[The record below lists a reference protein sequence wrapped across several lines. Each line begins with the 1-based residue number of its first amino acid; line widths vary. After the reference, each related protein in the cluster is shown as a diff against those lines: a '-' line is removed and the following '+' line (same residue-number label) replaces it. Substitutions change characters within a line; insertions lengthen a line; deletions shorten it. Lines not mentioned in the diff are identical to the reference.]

1 MVRSVCDPEQKELLL
16 VDKSGFDSCNP
27 KITIKSS
34 AACSVYN
41 YSNWIDELGLHRVFV
56 ITILLMLGSLFLLL
70 GVTFK
75 YVFSIL
81 IMALFGGLILLTY
94 LNQTLQFPVYCK
106 FLNINQTTFSIYF
119 NSDYFIAS
127 TLFAF
132 ILSCWIE
139 SVLFMLSVILGVIC
153 GSTVYDIV
161 NNLFNA
167 DSDACYWIII
177 VVFVIIFIFLK
188 AKLEDYVI
196 IVVTSLVGSYMI
208 VRAFSILQPNF
219 PDEGYISA
227 LYHHKEIQSISRI
240 IDQNMIVYI
249 LAFVA
254 LFLVGLIVQTSNY
267 SSEPIEEQEEG
278 TDKKEEKEKE
288 NEDN

>member
-1 MVRSVCDPEQKELLL
+1 
-16 VDKSGFDSCNP
+16 
-27 KITIKSS
+27 
-34 AACSVYN
+34 
-41 YSNWIDELGLHRVFV
+41 
-56 ITILLMLGSLFLLL
+56 
-70 GVTFK
+70 
-75 YVFSIL
+75 
-81 IMALFGGLILLTY
+81 
-94 LNQTLQFPVYCK
+94 
-106 FLNINQTTFSIYF
+106 
-119 NSDYFIAS
+119 
-127 TLFAF
+127 
-132 ILSCWIE
+132 
-139 SVLFMLSVILGVIC
+139 MLSIILGVIC

-161 NNLFNA
+161 NNLFSA

-177 VVFVIIFIFLK
+177 VVFIILFIFLK

-196 IVVTSLVGSYMI
+196 MVVTSLVGSYMI

-219 PDEGYISA
+219 PDEGYIAA

-267 SSEPIEEQEEG
+267 SSDPVEDQEENS
-278 TDKKEEKEKE
+278 DNKEKNNDNKEEKEKE